1 MPCRYFLPGEEEA
14 IQRKELDRVTRLLCE
29 VMTELKAEGA
39 LDRPGICLSNEVMQ
53 WWREHQ
59 IRDKKRKE
67 WEAAAAARAV
77 VAKDEEIAVLK
88 RRLAEL
94 EGVK

>member
-29 VMTELKAEGA
+29 VMTELEAEGA

-67 WEAAAAARAV
+67 EVTIV
-77 VAKDEEIAVLK
+77 VTALREFFDRK
-88 RRLAEL
+88 RKGR
-94 EGVK
+94 K